1 MANAS
6 GPTPAPSSG
15 IARYGGTVLGTANK
29 PIVGACAYTGPPAG
43 CPPKGAN
50 TTNASGFFAVD
61 LPSGVQWAFT
71 IEYPGCPAILSQ
83 IITGGT
89 NVTLHM
95 NCQP

>member
-1 MANAS
+1 
-6 GPTPAPSSG
+6 
-15 IARYGGTVLGTANK
+15 VLGTAGK

-50 TTNASGFFAVD
+50 TTDATGFFAVD